1 MTRNGEPDAVRFE
14 GFGAGD
20 EILGGLQANF
30 LVARPGEHAREVSVA
45 VNDPGLEF
53 LATTLGHEDS
63 DAFRRDASRLAGGLW
78 ITRLVREGR
87 PVDPVIFLSKS
98 RMELAPGFI
107 DELRGILRPAGPG
120 ASAAAGEPSPAH

>member
-63 DAFRRDASRLAGGLW
+63 DAFRRDASRVVGDIW
-78 ITRLVREGR
+78 ISRLVREGR
-87 PVDPVIFLSKS
+87 HVDPVIFLSKA
-98 RMELAPGFI
+98 RMEMAPGFT
-107 DELRGILRPAGPG
+107 DEVRRSFEGAAPGPG
-120 ASAAAGEPSPAH
+120 AAGEASPAH